1 MAGKRGNPALRK
13 GGPSLNP
20 NGRAKGSK
28 NKLTLMQNGLIDQ
41 FAGEMNKD
49 FKAVIR
55 RVIKEAKGGD
65 MTAARLLL
73 DRAIP
78 ARKAVE
84 HYGAQDGN
92 NIIINITGLE
102 DIDLTNESSL
112 IEAEYEEIQD
122 GVQNESE
129 SMQ

>member
-1 MAGKRGNPALRK
+1 MAGKRGNPALKK

-20 NGRAKGSK
+20 HGRAKGSK

-41 FAGEMNKD
+41 FAGEMNKE
-49 FKAVIR
+49 FKDVLR
-55 RVIKEAKGGD
+55 RVIQEAKDGD

-92 NIIINITGLE
+92 NIVINIKGLE
-102 DIDLTNESSL
+102 DINLNSEES
-112 IEAEYEEIQD
+112 IDAEYEEIDD
-122 GVQNESE
+122 GVQSK
-129 SMQ
+129 SM

>member
-1 MAGKRGNPALRK
+1 MVSKRGNPALKK

-41 FAGEMNKD
+41 FAGEMNKE
-49 FKAVIR
+49 FKDVLR
-55 RVIKEAKGGD
+55 RVIQEAKDGD

-92 NIIINITGLE
+92 NIVINIKGLE
-102 DIDLTNESSL
+102 DINLNSEES
-112 IEAEYEEIQD
+112 IDAEYEEIDD
-122 GVQNESE
+122 GVQSE
-129 SMQ
+129 SM